1 MAERDGPRG
10 FRVRQESGQVLPS
23 EFESE
28 SSCPARISARPSC
41 GRRAAFT
48 ACSWAVSRSTLFY
61 RSACNISLQRSYILI
76 SGSGFPR
83 STKHWKVRRF
93 ELCVGY
99 APQHHRLVVFKPRIE
114 GALEDALWWHLFDD
128 SRMLVRVS
136 SRFSDAT
143 RQYQCSQGSLDH
155 LGGLFS
161 LPVPKMSVGTYG
173 ERLVSTRVPREL
185 RWPSPTSRLLTDHH
199 ARRSRCVRKIPRQT
213 PPNPRASEKRVKQ
226 S

>member
-1 MAERDGPRG
+1 
-10 FRVRQESGQVLPS
+10 
-23 EFESE
+23 
-28 SSCPARISARPSC
+28 
-41 GRRAAFT
+41 
-48 ACSWAVSRSTLFY
+48 
-61 RSACNISLQRSYILI
+61 
-76 SGSGFPR
+76 
-83 STKHWKVRRF
+83 
-93 ELCVGY
+93 
-99 APQHHRLVVFKPRIE
+99 
-114 GALEDALWWHLFDD
+114 
-128 SRMLVRVS
+128 MLVRVS

-185 RWPSPTSRLLTDHH
+185 RWPGPTSRLLTDHH

-226 S
+226 RAGGLHSEDAAARLAASRRVHGGHHRTRVNFIPRRSGCLPQVHQQTCIQQSTPAVNLAALDGMDPGLTAKFRDDFATAKHIIVIAGAGLSAASGAFKFVVLLGFSRTRQ